1 MISKALSN
9 SKKKAQ
15 IVKKPFVSGR
25 FDFYFQ
31 FEELLS
37 DYEDRI

>member
-9 SKKKAQ
+9 SQKRVQ
-15 IVKKPFVSGR
+15 VVKKPFVGRR

-31 FEELLS
+31 FKELLS
-37 DYEDRI
+37 DYKDGL